1 MTAPLAP
8 HLGEECWQL
17 LGETASLFEKPIWFE
32 PDPEGLIEE
41 SINIAVQVNGKLRS
55 TIPLP
60 LNSEEAVVKDAVFQD
75 DKVLKH
81 TSGKKIVK
89 EIYVKNKIYNIVVN

>member
-17 LGETASLFEKPIWFE
+17 LGETASLFEKPVWFE